1 MSEKIRPPHL
11 ARRAILYVR
20 QSSPGQVLN
29 NTESQRLQYA
39 MRERLLALG
48 WADIE
53 VIDEDLGQSAAGTA
67 ARAGFERLVA
77 AVCLGEVGAVAAR
90 EVSRFARNNREWQQL
105 IEVCRMVDTVLI
117 DHEAVYDPRAGND
130 RLLLGLK
137 GSLNEYE
144 LDLLRQRAVEAR
156 RAKALRGE
164 FLATVPVGFVKT
176 ERGEYEIDPDRRVQ
190 EAIRLA
196 FRKMLELGS
205 VRQVLQWFL
214 QHGLDFPV
222 RKCTPTGWKNVWQRP
237 KYPTFQRLLT
247 IPAYGGAYAFG
258 RTESAVQYVDGRPVK
273 KSVAKSQPEQWLC
286 LFLEHH
292 EGYVSWDV
300 FQRIQ
305 RMISDNNQYFRA
317 SNPGAAKRGPAL
329 MSGLLRCRR
338 CGRKLVVRY
347 SGREGNVVRYNCDRG
362 NLDCGEP
369 RCIQIGGVNVDEAVS
384 REAVRVL
391 QPGAI
396 EAARLLADEGG
407 QRQDEVI
414 VAVQRELEAA
424 RYAADR
430 AQRQYDAADPENRL
444 VTGEL
449 ERRWNASLER
459 VREIEVRLAKLENE
473 AAQRAPA
480 QLNDL
485 GELAADFQSVWDN
498 PGTDVRLKKRL
509 VRTLIQEIVVDTDS
523 AAGETLL
530 LIHWR
535 GGVHTE
541 VRVKRRKHGSN
552 RLHTP
557 PETVEVVRL
566 LNRICDDV
574 TIAGVLNRVGL
585 RTGRGNRWD
594 ANRVKSMR
602 DHFEI
607 PAFTLE
613 RQKVEGWVNLTDAA
627 NQLGIATATLRLGIE
642 QGLLKA
648 DHPLPQGPWIIH
660 RDQLVTPQAE
670 HLVRRA
676 QGKRS
681 GGAKANPQQRTLDFS
696 EKNSEEAV

>member
-1 MSEKIRPPHL
+1 
-11 ARRAILYVR
+11 
-20 QSSPGQVLN
+20 
-29 NTESQRLQYA
+29 
-39 MRERLLALG
+39 
-48 WADIE
+48 
-53 VIDEDLGQSAAGTA
+53 
-67 ARAGFERLVA
+67 
-77 AVCLGEVGAVAAR
+77 
-90 EVSRFARNNREWQQL
+90 
-105 IEVCRMVDTVLI
+105 
-117 DHEAVYDPRAGND
+117 VYDPRAGND

-164 FLATVPVGFVKT
+164 FLAVVPVGFVKT
-176 ERGEYEIDPDRRVQ
+176 EEGEYEIDPDRRVQ

-196 FRKMLELGS
+196 FSKMLELGS

-214 QHGLDFPV
+214 HQGLEFPA
-222 RKCTPTGWKNVWQRP
+222 RKCTPAGWKTVWQRP

-247 IPAYGGAYAFG
+247 TPAYGGAYAFG
-258 RTESAVQYVDGRPVK
+258 RTESAVQYVNGRPAK
-273 KSVAKSQPEQWLC
+273 KLVVKSQPEQWLC
-286 LFLEHH
+286 LIPEHH
-292 EGYVSWDV
+292 EGYIPWDV

-305 RMISDNNQYFRA
+305 CMISDNNQAFHA

-329 MSGLLRCRR
+329 LSGLLRCRR
-338 CGRKLVVRY
+338 CGRKLVVKY
-347 SGREGNVVRYNCDRG
+347 SGREQNVVRYNCDRG
-362 NLDCGEP
+362 RLDCGEP
-369 RCIQIGGVNVDEAVS
+369 KCIQIGGVNVDEAVS

-396 EAARLLADEGG
+396 EAARRLAADGG

-414 VAVQRELEAA
+414 AAVRRELEAA

-430 AQRQYDAADPENRL
+430 AQRQFDAADPENRL

-449 ERRWNASLER
+449 ERRWNAALER
-459 VREIEVRLAKLENE
+459 VGEIEARLARLETE
-473 AAQRAPA
+473 AAQRAPD
-480 QLNDL
+480 QFDDL
-485 GELAADFQSVWDN
+485 GELAADFQSVWDD

-509 VRTLIQEIVVDTDS
+509 LRTLIQEIVVDTDGT
-523 AAGETLL
+523 AGETVLL
-530 LIHWR
+530 VHWR
-535 GGVHTE
+535 GGVHTQL
-541 VRVKRRKHGSN
+541 RVKRRKHGSN

-574 TIAGVLNRVGL
+574 VIAGVLNRAGL
-585 RTGRGNRWD
+585 QTGRGNRWD

-607 PAFTLE
+607 PAYTPE
-613 RQKVEGWVNLTDAA
+613 RQKLEGWLNLSDAA

-648 DHPLPQGPWIIH
+648 GHPLPQGPWIIH
-660 RDQLVTPQAE
+660 RDQLATPQAE
-670 HLVRRA
+670 QLVHRA
-676 QGKRS
+676 QRKRS
-681 GGAKANPQQRTLDFS
+681 GSAKANPQQQTLDFS
-696 EKNSEEAV
+696 GKNSEEAV